1 MIDYI
6 MENYWLLW
14 TIIGLVCL
22 TLEMTSGDFFLTC
35 FAIGAFGSAIATAF
49 GMPFYGQVLTFAL
62 VSVLSICFLRPRLT
76 AMLHRN
82 GTERVSNADAI
93 IDRIGTV
100 SETIPVGGYG
110 RVKIDGDDWKAQS
123 DETDPIEKGMKVRV
137 LSRDSIIISV
147 ASVD

>member
-35 FAIGAFGSAIATAF
+35 FAVGAFGSAIATAF

-62 VSVLSICFLRPRLT
+62 VSVLSIFLYVSCVHVSPPCST
-76 AMLHRN
+76 AMVRN
-82 GTERVSNADAI
+82 A
-93 IDRIGTV
+93 
-100 SETIPVGGYG
+100 
-110 RVKIDGDDWKAQS
+110 
-123 DETDPIEKGMKVRV
+123 
-137 LSRDSIIISV
+137 
-147 ASVD
+147 

>member
-1 MIDYI
+1 MFPAS
-6 MENYWLLW
+6 
-14 TIIGLVCL
+14 
-22 TLEMTSGDFFLTC
+22 TS
-35 FAIGAFGSAIATAF
+35 
-49 GMPFYGQVLTFAL
+49 
-62 VSVLSICFLRPRLT
+62 
-76 AMLHRN
+76 HRHAP
-82 GTERVSNADAI
+82 ERVSNADAI